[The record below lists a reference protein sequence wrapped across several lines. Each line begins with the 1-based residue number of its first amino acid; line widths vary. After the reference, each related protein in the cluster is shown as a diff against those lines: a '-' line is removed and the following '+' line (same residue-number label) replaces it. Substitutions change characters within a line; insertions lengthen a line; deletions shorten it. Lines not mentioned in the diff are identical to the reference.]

1 MNERLSTP
9 NDVIFNANGAPIT
22 FEDYKAY
29 HNAKELAGGELL
41 DSEGKRI
48 ELKDFVREDRIVP
61 AVPEHDITLNF
72 TEDDMRVTQ
81 YFERCMLKELQ
92 DKVAILQKAIEILR
106 TDKTA

>member
-1 MNERLSTP
+1 MNTP
-9 NDVIFNANGAPIT
+9 NDVLFNANGAPIT

-29 HNAKELAGGELL
+29 HKAKELAGGELL

-61 AVPEHDITLNF
+61 AVPDHDITIDF

-81 YFERCMLKELQ
+81 YFERCLLKELQ
-92 DKVAILQKAIEILR
+92 NKVAVLQKAIDILKN
-106 TDKTA
+106 DKTA